1 MEFFFERCKP
11 LLEYVDSGEQSE
23 EEIRERLL
31 YCMRVMHRHHLI
43 HKDIKPD
50 NVLYSVESHRLV
62 LCDFGIST
70 AVA

>member
-1 MEFFFERCKP
+1 
-11 LLEYVDSGEQSE
+11 
-23 EEIRERLL
+23 
-31 YCMRVMHRHHLI
+31 MRVMHRHHLI